1 MVVKVDRKLLP
12 RFYKVKLIVGE
23 KKTKKKKQTNHS
35 EIIKGK
41 IRQKLLLRVS
51 AVIRDL
57 GTDRAYVV

>member
-23 KKTKKKKQTNHS
+23 KKQKKKQTNHS

>member
-12 RFYKVKLIVGE
+12 RFYKVKLIVG
-23 KKTKKKKQTNHS
+23 KKKQKKKNQTNHS

-41 IRQKLLLRVS
+41 IRQELLLRVS